1 MGSLLR
7 FSRAVDRLNAA
18 IARSVAVLIG
28 VMVLVGSYN
37 AIARQLERR
46 VGVTLTTGG
55 LLELQWYLFALVFL
69 LGAAHTLRRGE
80 HVRVDVLSGGLPTR
94 GRRWIDC
101 LGSFLLV
108 VPFCV
113 FGVWTSIPFA
123 LESFLMRESSSDPG
137 GLPRWPLKIA
147 LPVAFALIALQGLAD
162 GIRHLAA
169 LRGVAT
175 GDEGRDD

>member
-1 MGSLLR
+1 MRRRRSILLR
-7 FSRAVDRLNAA
+7 GQA
-18 IARSVAVLIG
+18 
-28 VMVLVGSYN
+28 
-37 AIARQLERR
+37 
-46 VGVTLTTGG
+46 T
-55 LLELQWYLFALVFL
+55 
-69 LGAAHTLRRGE
+69 
-80 HVRVDVLSGGLPTR
+80 

-162 GIRHLAA
+162 DIRHLAA